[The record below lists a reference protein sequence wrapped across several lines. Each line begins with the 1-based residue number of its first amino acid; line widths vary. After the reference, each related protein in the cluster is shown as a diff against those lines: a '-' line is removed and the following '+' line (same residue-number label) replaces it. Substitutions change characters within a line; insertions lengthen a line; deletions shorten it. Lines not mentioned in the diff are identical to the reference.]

1 MLLSMSDITKRYGA
15 TTALGGVTLR
25 ANAGEVVAIVG
36 ENGAGKST
44 LMKVLGGVER
54 PDEGVMSFD
63 GKPYSPRSPIEA
75 RAAGLAI
82 VHQELAIAPDL
93 SVAENIVL
101 GDEPRRGPF
110 IDRGRVRQVAR
121 DALSALGHA
130 ELNLDRPAGSLPPAM
145 QQLVEI
151 ARATA
156 ARCKL
161 LVLDEPTSSL
171 TGDDAQK
178 LFALVDALRSGG
190 IAILY
195 VSHFLDEIQRL
206 ADHVVV
212 LRDGQNAGG
221 DEIKRMPSER
231 IIETM
236 VGRKLEEL
244 YPRSGRAPG
253 EVVLSVANL
262 TGPRGR
268 PRGVTLDLRRG
279 EVFGIAGLVGA
290 GRTELLRTIFGL
302 DRVAD
307 GTVRVGTIVGNA
319 SPRERWRQGV
329 GLLSEDRKG
338 EGLLLGQS
346 IADNITL
353 ASLPTITT
361 PARRVAD
368 GERWRERVGI
378 KSRDSAQA
386 IGELSGG
393 NQQKGAIA
401 RLLHSGV
408 DVMLFDE
415 PTRGI
420 DIGSKAMLYQLID
433 DLAREGKAILMV
445 SSYLPELMGV
455 CDRIAVMN
463 AGRLGEPRPTREWT
477 EAGLTAAMIAKSN
490 DQDPMTNKG
499 PMSKSR

>member
-1 MLLSMSDITKRYGA
+1 MLLSLSGFTKRYGA
-15 TTALGGVTLR
+15 TTALGGVSLK
-25 ANAGEVVAIVG
+25 ANPGEVVAIVG

-44 LMKVLGGVER
+44 LMKILGGVER
-54 PDEGVMSFD
+54 PDEGTMTFD
-63 GKPYSPRSPIEA
+63 GRPYAPRSPIEA

-101 GDEPRRGPF
+101 GDEPRVGPF
-110 IDRGRVRQVAR
+110 IDRRRVRQIAR
-121 DALSALGHA
+121 DALAPLGHGD
-130 ELNLDRPAGSLPPAM
+130 LNLDRPAGSLPPAI
-145 QQLVEI
+145 QQILEI

-171 TGDDAQK
+171 AGEDAQK
-178 LFALVDALRSGG
+178 LFTLVDSLRARG

-206 ADHVVV
+206 ADHVAV

-221 DEIKRMPSER
+221 DEIKRMSNER

-236 VGRKLEEL
+236 VGRKLEDL
-244 YPRSGRAPG
+244 YPRGHRTPG
-253 EVVLSVANL
+253 EVVLSVASL
-262 TGPRGR
+262 TGTKGR
-268 PRGVTLDLRRG
+268 PRGATLDLRRG

-290 GRTELLRTIFGL
+290 GRTELMRTIFGL

-307 GTVRVGTIVGNA
+307 GRVRVGTIEGLV

-346 IADNITL
+346 IADNVTL
-353 ASLPTITT
+353 ASLPAITT
-361 PARRVAD
+361 PSQRFAD
-368 GERWRERVGI
+368 GQRWRGRVGI
-378 KSRDSAQA
+378 KCRDTAQN

-408 DVMLFDE
+408 DIMLLDE

-433 DLAREGKAILMV
+433 DLAREGKAILMI

-455 CDRIAVMN
+455 CDRIAVM
-463 AGRLGEPRPTREWT
+463 AGGVLGTPRPVGEWT
-477 EAGLTAAMIAKSN
+477 EAALTAQMIAKVSA
-490 DQDPMTNKG
+490 
-499 PMSKSR
+499 